1 MEIGGAAVSYGQR
14 RQHRFVTRE
23 ASRAWLANVA
33 GSRRAGATRRKSVM
47 SRKVALTTTAVMVVA
62 AATVV
67 MTEGITSTLGA
78 DWEAAKN
85 QRHEFYVTLN
95 GVNARV

>member
-47 SRKVALTTTAVMVVA
+47 SRKVALTTAVMVVA

-85 QRHEFYVTLN
+85 QRHEAST
-95 GVNARV
+95 

>member
-1 MEIGGAAVSYGQR
+1 
-14 RQHRFVTRE
+14 
-23 ASRAWLANVA
+23 
-33 GSRRAGATRRKSVM
+33 M

-85 QRHEFYVTLN
+85 QRHVEVST
-95 GVNARV
+95 

>member
-1 MEIGGAAVSYGQR
+1 
-14 RQHRFVTRE
+14 
-23 ASRAWLANVA
+23 
-33 GSRRAGATRRKSVM
+33 M
-47 SRKVALTTTAVMVVA
+47 SRKVALTTAVMVVS

-85 QRHEFYVTLN
+85 QRHEAST
-95 GVNARV
+95 